1 MNYVF
6 LLQDYLLWLSNT
18 HSNHSLNVQEN
29 TTLGSDTIIKM
40 PLGVVAPRVLDL
52 RVFDRALQPSVR
64 GTCTSDYLIKL
75 TDKYDRNLHVYFI

>member
-1 MNYVF
+1 
-6 LLQDYLLWLSNT
+6 
-18 HSNHSLNVQEN
+18 
-29 TTLGSDTIIKM
+29 M

-52 RVFDRALQPSVR
+52 HVFDRALQPSVR

>member
-1 MNYVF
+1 M
-6 LLQDYLLWLSNT
+6 
-18 HSNHSLNVQEN
+18 
-29 TTLGSDTIIKM
+29 GSDTIIKM

-75 TDKYDRNLHVYFI
+75 TDKYDRNLHVHTLFKNTLPYVLSYF